1 MSRSEKTGRKIR
13 DAEIKKIPYM
23 FIVGEQEENDNNLS
37 VRKHGE
43 GDLGKYSVEEISK
56 IINSEVEVMM
66 NLK

>member
-1 MSRSEKTGRKIR
+1 
-13 DAEIKKIPYM
+13 M